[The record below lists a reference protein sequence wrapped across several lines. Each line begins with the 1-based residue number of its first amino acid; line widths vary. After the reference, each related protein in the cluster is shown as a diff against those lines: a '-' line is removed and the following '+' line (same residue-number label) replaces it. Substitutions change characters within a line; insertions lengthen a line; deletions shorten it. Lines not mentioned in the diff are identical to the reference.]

1 MATLFYLFLN
11 DSYFVTQEKYFIIFQ
26 IVIMTII
33 LPILF
38 VFLLHAIGK
47 VDSLLIPE
55 ASQRIIPLIIQSFLI
70 ILLLQK
76 SITID
81 RYPELHFFFL
91 GSLSSTVQALVL
103 LFFKIKASLHMLA
116 ISALTV
122 FVIGLSLHF
131 QIYAAY
137 WIVFLILMNGFVA
150 SSRLEM
156 KAHSPTE
163 LTLGFL
169 LGSIP
174 QLLLFYYWL

>member
-1 MATLFYLFLN
+1 MASLFYLFWN
-11 DSYFVTQEKYFIIFQ
+11 GSDFVNQEKYFVVFQ
-26 IVIMTII
+26 IAI
-33 LPILF
+33 LTVFLPVLF
-38 VFLLHAIGK
+38 VLLLRATGK

-55 ASQRIIPLIIQSFLI
+55 ASQRIIPLIAQSFLI
-70 ILLLQK
+70 ILLVRK

-81 RYPELHFFFL
+81 RYLELHFFFL

-103 LFFKIKASLHMLA
+103 LFFKIKASLHMMA

-131 QIYAAY
+131 QIHAVI
-137 WIVFLILMNGFVA
+137 WIVFLILINGFVA

-156 KAHSPTE
+156 KAHTPTE
-163 LTLGFL
+163 LILGFL